1 MDFVRLVDYV
11 KEWELFEKIDFD
23 QIVSDYDFSQFI
35 DSWFVK
41 IDNIKDFG
49 KVEKNKKTLFILDKL
64 LVDNISDFFDMS
76 NISILDLNFWMFS
89 YWKKIWVSNLD
100 IFSLIEK
107 WFSVFEP
114 LDLFS
119 FLYSL
124 DLTWNNYIRVGN
136 LDLPEN
142 FVWWNYSDIVS
153 LESKWFDNGI
163 ISLVSTWQFL
173 PEIVRLWNFL
183 KEKWIQVDILILNNL
198 NLNDVS
204 VLQNNDNFIFVFDF
218 INNKLYENYVKNKL
232 KWNQNIN
239 FIYPDYSKLSTVF
252 DDYKFEELEFNVE
265 NLANKMVI
273 WK

>member
-11 KEWELFEKIDFD
+11 KGWELFEKIDFD

-35 DSWFVK
+35 VSWFVK
-41 IDNIKDFG
+41 IDNINDFS
-49 KVEKNKKTLFILDKL
+49 KVERNKKTLFILDKL

-273 WK
+273 GK

>member
-11 KEWELFEKIDFD
+11 KGWELFEKIDFD

-35 DSWFVK
+35 VSWFVK
-41 IDNIKDFG
+41 IDNINDFS
-49 KVEKNKKTLFILDKL
+49 KVERNKKTLFILDKL

-142 FVWWNYSDIVS
+142 FVWWNYCDIVS

-183 KEKWIQVDILILNNL
+183 KEKGIQVDILIMNNL

-204 VLQNNDNFIFVFDF
+204 AMQNNDNFIFVLDF